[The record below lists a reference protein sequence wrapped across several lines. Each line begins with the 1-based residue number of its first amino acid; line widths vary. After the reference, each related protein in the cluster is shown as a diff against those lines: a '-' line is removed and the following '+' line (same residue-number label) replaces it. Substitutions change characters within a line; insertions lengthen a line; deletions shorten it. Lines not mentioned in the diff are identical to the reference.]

1 MDLTVIIGMLGALA
15 SISIGDLMEGGN
27 PAHVIHITSLIIV
40 IPTAMFA
47 AATGTE
53 SHAISA
59 AFKEL
64 KMVFKK
70 TPVNFEERIDELCE
84 YAILIKKNGVLAIE
98 KHVQAAEDEF
108 LKEALSMVV
117 DGIKEEQIE
126 EQLESIIE
134 ET

>member
-1 MDLTVIIGMLGALA
+1 MDLTVILGMLGALT

-64 KMVFKK
+64 KMV
-70 TPVNFEERIDELCE
+70 
-84 YAILIKKNGVLAIE
+84 LIYC
-98 KHVQAAEDEF
+98 F
-108 LKEALSMVV
+108 LSS
-117 DGIKEEQIE
+117 G
-126 EQLESIIE
+126 
-134 ET
+134 